1 MIEQHLQKIKTNPF
15 LVGLIFQSFY
25 QGYKKEKCPVL
36 LHYLVTPL
44 ILFKESRDLFSSI
57 TRNASLS
64 KIIDENAIV
73 FIELQ
78 GRIWKTK
85 ELSNLSLI
93 NLHNQEKIKINE
105 DVIIKESIK
114 YETVNG
120 DFKDVLRASHYLGL
134 LFRDINTVDIF
145 KIFKVIP

>member
-1 MIEQHLQKIKTNPF
+1 MIEQHIQKLKTNPF
-15 LVGLIFQSFY
+15 IVGLIFQSFY
-25 QGYKKEKCPVL
+25 QGYEKGTCPVL

-44 ILFKESRDLFSSI
+44 VLFKESRDLFSSI

-78 GRIWKTK
+78 ERIWKTK

-93 NLHNQEKIKINE
+93 NLQNQEKIKINE
-105 DVIIKESIK
+105 DVIIKETIK
-114 YETVNG
+114 YETVND

-134 LFRDINTVDIF
+134 FFREISTVEIF